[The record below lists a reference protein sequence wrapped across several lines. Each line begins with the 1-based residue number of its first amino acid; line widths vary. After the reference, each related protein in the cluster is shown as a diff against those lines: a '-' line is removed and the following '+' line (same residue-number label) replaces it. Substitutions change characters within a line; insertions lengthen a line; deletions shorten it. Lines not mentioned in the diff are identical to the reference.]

1 MFAATFIEAGETL
14 NIDQTTAQDNY
25 LARNGG
31 VLNANGA
38 NTFEVL
44 INSGSVLNAVGGT
57 YAGRS
62 GNAGVSVTNASA
74 SLTDAIVTGD
84 RMGMSVNRVAGSPTG
99 SSAVISGSQI
109 TGRTAG
115 LETSGGSTTVMT
127 DTHLTATAAT
137 GVGLN
142 SFGGEVHAKGGSITG
157 GLHGIR
163 LRPDTQGIGNGANVI
178 LDNVQVQGQTGAAIL
193 ATSGVTSH
201 IQVLNYTRL
210 LSGNGI
216 LLDVQE
222 ASNVTMEVVGSTLEG
237 KLNVADNS
245 TANLA
250 FQHGLMAGDVLVGE
264 ASTTALHLDRS
275 ELRGNIDIADNSK
288 GDLIFDQS
296 QMTGDVLVNDST
308 ATVVFTNGS
317 NLEGNVSFTGNSSAG
332 LTFDQSQMKGDVLI
346 DSLPDTTTLNFANN
360 SSLTGNVDVAGGS
373 HVDLNFD
380 QSQLAGDVRVAGNS
394 TTQMALN
401 NSTFLGNL
409 NISDGSTGHL
419 NFDRGSLAGT
429 VLVDGSTATL
439 TMGSGSVL
447 EGNVNIAGNSI
458 AELAFDQSRMTGD
471 VIATGGSTTNLYV
484 SADSLLTG
492 AVDIADGSTGN
503 LKFNQGH
510 MAGDVRVNDSTAT
523 VAFANGSSL
532 EGNVNF
538 TGDSVAEL
546 TFDQSQMKGDVLID
560 GLPDTTAV
568 NFANNSVLTGNVNIA
583 GGSNVD
589 LRFDQS
595 QLTGDVRV
603 AGNSTTQM
611 ALNNSTFLGNL
622 NISDGSTGHLN
633 FDRGSLAGNVLVDG
647 STATL
652 TMGSGSVLEG
662 NVNIAGNSIAELAF
676 DQSRM
681 TGDVIATGGSTTNL
695 YVSTDSLLT
704 GAVDIAEGSTG
715 NLKFNQGHMV
725 GDVRVNDST
734 ATVAF
739 ANGSSLEGNVNFTGN
754 SRAELTFDQS
764 QMKGDVLIDSLPDTT
779 AVNFANNSVL
789 TGNVNIAGG
798 SNVDLRF
805 DQSQLAGDVRV
816 AGNSTT
822 QMALNNST
830 FLGNLNI
837 SDDSTANLTLNQSQM
852 TGDVRVDGLNTTES
866 VTLENQSQLTGRL
879 DKVNSVNIKS
889 ESNWTLT
896 GNDNIGTLAMNGGS
910 VTFGAAE
917 ATSTYYTLNVGTLA
931 GTTGTFVMKGDF
943 VSGDSDK
950 LIVAGQSTGTY
961 GLAVAASG
969 RDAVAPEQVVL
980 VRTGTTDGASFTL
993 AGDRAVD
1000 LGTWSYSLASR
1011 TNAEGGKE
1019 WYLDPTTEVISPG
1032 ARSILALFNTPVT
1045 SWYGEQWSLRT
1056 RMGELRLNGG
1066 QSGGWMRTYGSQYN
1080 VADGSGVGYQ
1090 QNQQGISLG
1099 ADARVGDSQWLVGVL
1114 AGTSKSDLNLDHGT
1128 TGTVKSYY
1136 VGPYATWLDADTGY
1150 YFDGVL
1156 KFNRFRNES
1165 KVNLSDATRAK
1176 GDYDNWGL
1184 GASAEFGRQFK
1195 LADGYFIEPFTQWS
1209 AVQIQGKRYTLDNDM
1224 TADGDTTRS
1233 LLGKAGVTVGRN
1245 FEFGK
1250 ASIAQPYLR
1259 MAVAHEFAKN
1269 NEVKVN
1275 DNVFNND
1282 LSGTRGE
1289 FGAGV
1294 AVAMSEKWQVHAD
1307 FDYSNGEHIEKPW
1320 GATLGFRFYW

>member
-1 MFAATFIEAGETL
+1 VSAATFIEAGETL

-142 SFGGEVHAKGGSITG
+142 SFGGEVHAKGGSIMG

-308 ATVVFTNGS
+308 ATVVFANGS

-332 LTFDQSQMKGDVLI
+332 
-346 DSLPDTTTLNFANN
+346 
-360 SSLTGNVDVAGGS
+360 
-373 HVDLNFD
+373 
-380 QSQLAGDVRVAGNS
+380 
-394 TTQMALN
+394 
-401 NSTFLGNL
+401 
-409 NISDGSTGHL
+409 
-419 NFDRGSLAGT
+419 
-429 VLVDGSTATL
+429 
-439 TMGSGSVL
+439 
-447 EGNVNIAGNSI
+447 
-458 AELAFDQSRMTGD
+458 
-471 VIATGGSTTNLYV
+471 
-484 SADSLLTG
+484 
-492 AVDIADGSTGN
+492 
-503 LKFNQGH
+503 
-510 MAGDVRVNDSTAT
+510 
-523 VAFANGSSL
+523 
-532 EGNVNF
+532 
-538 TGDSVAEL
+538 
-546 TFDQSQMKGDVLID
+546 
-560 GLPDTTAV
+560 
-568 NFANNSVLTGNVNIA
+568 
-583 GGSNVD
+583 
-589 LRFDQS
+589 
-595 QLTGDVRV
+595 
-603 AGNSTTQM
+603 
-611 ALNNSTFLGNL
+611 
-622 NISDGSTGHLN
+622 
-633 FDRGSLAGNVLVDG
+633 
-647 STATL
+647 
-652 TMGSGSVLEG
+652 
-662 NVNIAGNSIAELAF
+662 
-676 DQSRM
+676 
-681 TGDVIATGGSTTNL
+681 
-695 YVSTDSLLT
+695 
-704 GAVDIAEGSTG
+704 
-715 NLKFNQGHMV
+715 
-725 GDVRVNDST
+725 
-734 ATVAF
+734 
-739 ANGSSLEGNVNFTGN
+739 
-754 SRAELTFDQS
+754 LTFDQS

-798 SNVDLRF
+798 SHVDLRF
-805 DQSQLAGDVRV
+805 DQSQLTGDVRV

-852 TGDVRVDGLNTTES
+852 TGDVLVNGLNTTES

-889 ESNWTLT
+889 QSNWTLT

-910 VTFGAAE
+910 ITFGAAE

-931 GTTGTFVMKGDF
+931 GTTGTFSMKGDF
-943 VSGDSDK
+943 VSGESDK
-950 LIVAGQSTGTY
+950 LIVAGQSTGNY

-969 RDAVAPEQVVL
+969 LDAVAPEQVVL

-1032 ARSILALFNTPVT
+1032 AQSILALFNTPVT
-1045 SWYGEQWSLRT
+1045 SWYGEQSSLRT

-1066 QSGGWMRTYGSQYN
+1066 QSGGWMRTYGGQYN

-1099 ADARVGDSQWLVGVL
+1099 ADARVGESQWLVGVL
-1114 AGTSKSDLNLDHGT
+1114 AGTSRSDLNLDHGT

-1165 KVNLSDATRAK
+1165 KVNLSDDTRAK

-1320 GATLGFRFYW
+1320 GATVGLRYFW

>member
-1 MFAATFIEAGETL
+1 VCAATFIEAGETL

-142 SFGGEVHAKGGSITG
+142 SFGGEVHAKGGSIMG

-308 ATVVFTNGS
+308 ATVVFANGS

-332 LTFDQSQMKGDVLI
+332 
-346 DSLPDTTTLNFANN
+346 
-360 SSLTGNVDVAGGS
+360 
-373 HVDLNFD
+373 
-380 QSQLAGDVRVAGNS
+380 
-394 TTQMALN
+394 
-401 NSTFLGNL
+401 
-409 NISDGSTGHL
+409 
-419 NFDRGSLAGT
+419 
-429 VLVDGSTATL
+429 
-439 TMGSGSVL
+439 
-447 EGNVNIAGNSI
+447 
-458 AELAFDQSRMTGD
+458 
-471 VIATGGSTTNLYV
+471 
-484 SADSLLTG
+484 
-492 AVDIADGSTGN
+492 
-503 LKFNQGH
+503 
-510 MAGDVRVNDSTAT
+510 
-523 VAFANGSSL
+523 
-532 EGNVNF
+532 
-538 TGDSVAEL
+538 
-546 TFDQSQMKGDVLID
+546 
-560 GLPDTTAV
+560 
-568 NFANNSVLTGNVNIA
+568 
-583 GGSNVD
+583 
-589 LRFDQS
+589 
-595 QLTGDVRV
+595 
-603 AGNSTTQM
+603 
-611 ALNNSTFLGNL
+611 
-622 NISDGSTGHLN
+622 
-633 FDRGSLAGNVLVDG
+633 
-647 STATL
+647 
-652 TMGSGSVLEG
+652 
-662 NVNIAGNSIAELAF
+662 
-676 DQSRM
+676 
-681 TGDVIATGGSTTNL
+681 
-695 YVSTDSLLT
+695 
-704 GAVDIAEGSTG
+704 
-715 NLKFNQGHMV
+715 
-725 GDVRVNDST
+725 
-734 ATVAF
+734 
-739 ANGSSLEGNVNFTGN
+739 
-754 SRAELTFDQS
+754 LTFDQS

-798 SNVDLRF
+798 SHVDLNF
-805 DQSQLAGDVRV
+805 DQSQLTGDVRV
-816 AGNSTT
+816 VGNSTT
-822 QMALNNST
+822 QLALNNST
-830 FLGNLNI
+830 FLGNL
-837 SDDSTANLTLNQSQM
+837 SVSEDSTANLTLNRSQM
-852 TGDVRVDGLNTTES
+852 TGDVLVDGSNTIES

-879 DKVNSVNIKS
+879 DKVNSVNIQS
-889 ESNWTLT
+889 QSNWTLT

-943 VSGDSDK
+943 VSGESDK
-950 LIVAGQSTGTY
+950 LIVAGQSTGNY

-969 RDAVAPEQVVL
+969 LDAVAPEQVVL

-1032 ARSILALFNTPVT
+1032 AQSILALFNTPVT
-1045 SWYGEQWSLRT
+1045 SWYGEQSSLRT

-1128 TGTVKSYY
+1128 TGTVKATTS
-1136 VGPYATWLDADTGY
+1136 GPTQPGWTPTPATTSTVCSSSTG
-1150 YFDGVL
+1150 
-1156 KFNRFRNES
+1156 S
-1165 KVNLSDATRAK
+1165 ATSPRLTSAMPPAPRVITTT
-1176 GDYDNWGL
+1176 
-1184 GASAEFGRQFK
+1184 GASALRRNLVGNSNS
-1195 LADGYFIEPFTQWS
+1195 P
-1209 AVQIQGKRYTLDNDM
+1209 
-1224 TADGDTTRS
+1224 TATSSNRSPNGLRCKFRANATPWTT
-1233 LLGKAGVTVGRN
+1233 T
-1245 FEFGK
+1245 
-1250 ASIAQPYLR
+1250 
-1259 MAVAHEFAKN
+1259 
-1269 NEVKVN
+1269 
-1275 DNVFNND
+1275 
-1282 LSGTRGE
+1282 
-1289 FGAGV
+1289 
-1294 AVAMSEKWQVHAD
+1294 
-1307 FDYSNGEHIEKPW
+1307 
-1320 GATLGFRFYW
+1320 

>member
-1 MFAATFIEAGETL
+1 MVVCTRQFSLRLISNSFVWLTFVPLFSSSPLVFASTFIEAGETL
-14 NIDQTTAQDNY
+14 DIDQNTMRDSY

-38 NTFEVL
+38 DSFEVL

-57 YAGRS
+57 FAGRS

-74 SLTDAIVTGD
+74 SLTDAVVTGD
-84 RMGMSVNRVAGSPTG
+84 RMGMAVNRLTGNPTG
-99 SSAVISGSQI
+99 SSVVISGSQI

-115 LETSGGSTTVMT
+115 LEASGGSTTVMT

-142 SFGGEVHAKGGSITG
+142 SFGGEVHAKGGTITG

-163 LRPDTQGIGNGANVI
+163 LRPDSQGVGNGANVI
-178 LDNVQVQGQTGAAIL
+178 LDNVQVQGLTGAAIL
-193 ATSGVTSH
+193 ATSGVTTH

-210 LSGNGI
+210 LSGSGL
-216 LLDVQE
+216 LLDVQQ
-222 ASNVTMEVVGSTLEG
+222 ASNATMEVVGSTLEG

-250 FQHGLMAGDVLVGE
+250 FQHGLMAGDVLVSG
-264 ASTTALHLDRS
+264 ASTTALQLDRS
-275 ELRGNIDIADNSK
+275 ELRGNIVIADNSK
-288 GDLIFDQS
+288 GNLIFDQS
-296 QMTGDVLVNDST
+296 QMTGDVIAKGASTADLNVIGNSLLTGTVNFAEGSTGNLNFNQGHIVGNVLVNDSI
-308 ATVVFTNGS
+308 ATVAFANGS
-317 NLEGNVSFTGNSSAG
+317 SLEGDVNFTGNSRAG
-332 LTFDQSQMKGDVLI
+332 LTFDQSQMKGNVLI

-360 SSLTGNVDVAGGS
+360 SILD
-373 HVDLNFD
+373 
-380 QSQLAGDVRVAGNS
+380 
-394 TTQMALN
+394 
-401 NSTFLGNL
+401 
-409 NISDGSTGHL
+409 
-419 NFDRGSLAGT
+419 
-429 VLVDGSTATL
+429 
-439 TMGSGSVL
+439 
-447 EGNVNIAGNSI
+447 
-458 AELAFDQSRMTGD
+458 
-471 VIATGGSTTNLYV
+471 
-484 SADSLLTG
+484 
-492 AVDIADGSTGN
+492 
-503 LKFNQGH
+503 
-510 MAGDVRVNDSTAT
+510 
-523 VAFANGSSL
+523 
-532 EGNVNF
+532 
-538 TGDSVAEL
+538 
-546 TFDQSQMKGDVLID
+546 
-560 GLPDTTAV
+560 
-568 NFANNSVLTGNVNIA
+568 GNVNIA

-589 LRFDQS
+589 LNFDQS
-595 QLTGDVRV
+595 QLTGNVRV
-603 AGNSTTQM
+603 AGQSTAEM
-611 ALNNSTFLGNL
+611 ALNNSTFFGNL
-622 NISDGSTGHLN
+622 TISES
-633 FDRGSLAGNVLVDG
+633 
-647 STATL
+647 
-652 TMGSGSVLEG
+652 
-662 NVNIAGNSIAELAF
+662 
-676 DQSRM
+676 
-681 TGDVIATGGSTTNL
+681 
-695 YVSTDSLLT
+695 
-704 GAVDIAEGSTG
+704 
-715 NLKFNQGHMV
+715 
-725 GDVRVNDST
+725 
-734 ATVAF
+734 
-739 ANGSSLEGNVNFTGN
+739 
-754 SRAELTFDQS
+754 
-764 QMKGDVLIDSLPDTT
+764 
-779 AVNFANNSVL
+779 
-789 TGNVNIAGG
+789 
-798 SNVDLRF
+798 
-805 DQSQLAGDVRV
+805 
-816 AGNSTT
+816 
-822 QMALNNST
+822 
-830 FLGNLNI
+830 
-837 SDDSTANLTLNQSQM
+837 STANLTLNQSRM
-852 TGDVRVDGLNTTES
+852 TGDVLVDESNTNES

-889 ESNWTLT
+889 QSNWTLT

-931 GTTGTFVMKGDF
+931 GTTGTFSMKGDF
-943 VSGDSDK
+943 VSGESDK
-950 LIVAGQSTGTY
+950 LIVAGQSTGNY

-969 RDAVAPEQVVL
+969 LDAVAPEQVVL

-1032 ARSILALFNTPVT
+1032 AQSILALFNTPVT
-1045 SWYGEQWSLRT
+1045 SWYGEQSSLRT

-1099 ADARVGDSQWLVGVL
+1099 VDARVGDSQWLVGVL

-1165 KVNLSDATRAK
+1165 KVNLSDDTRAK

-1320 GATLGFRFYW
+1320 GATVGLRYFW

>member
-1 MFAATFIEAGETL
+1 MVVCTRQFSLRLISNSFVWLTCVPLFSSSPLVFASTFIEAGETL
-14 NIDQTTAQDNY
+14 DIDQNTMRDSY

-38 NTFEVL
+38 DSFEVL

-57 YAGRS
+57 FVGRS

-74 SLTDAIVTGD
+74 SLTDAVVTGD
-84 RMGMSVNRVAGSPTG
+84 RMGMAVNRLTGNPTG
-99 SSAVISGSQI
+99 SSVAISGSQI

-115 LETSGGSTTVMT
+115 LEASGGSTTVMT

-137 GVGLN
+137 GVGLS
-142 SFGGEVHAKGGSITG
+142 SFGGEVHAKGGTITG

-163 LRPDTQGIGNGANVI
+163 LRPDSQGVGNGANVI
-178 LDNVQVQGQTGAAIL
+178 LDNVQVQGLTGAAIL
-193 ATSGVTSH
+193 ATSGVTTH

-210 LSGNGI
+210 LSGSGL
-216 LLDVQE
+216 LLDVQQ
-222 ASNVTMEVVGSTLEG
+222 ASNATMEVVGSTLEG

-250 FQHGLMAGDVLVGE
+250 FQHGLMAGDVLVSG
-264 ASTTALHLDRS
+264 ASTTALQLDRS
-275 ELRGNIDIADNSK
+275 ELRGNIVIADNSK
-288 GDLIFDQS
+288 GNLIFDQS
-296 QMTGDVLVNDST
+296 QMTGDVIAKGASTADLNVIGNSLLTGTVNFAEGSTGNLNFNQGHIVGNVLVNDSI
-308 ATVVFTNGS
+308 ATVAFANGS
-317 NLEGNVSFTGNSSAG
+317 SLEGDVNFTGNSRAG
-332 LTFDQSQMKGDVLI
+332 LTFDQSQMKGNVLI

-360 SSLTGNVDVAGGS
+360 SILD
-373 HVDLNFD
+373 
-380 QSQLAGDVRVAGNS
+380 
-394 TTQMALN
+394 
-401 NSTFLGNL
+401 
-409 NISDGSTGHL
+409 
-419 NFDRGSLAGT
+419 
-429 VLVDGSTATL
+429 
-439 TMGSGSVL
+439 
-447 EGNVNIAGNSI
+447 
-458 AELAFDQSRMTGD
+458 
-471 VIATGGSTTNLYV
+471 
-484 SADSLLTG
+484 
-492 AVDIADGSTGN
+492 
-503 LKFNQGH
+503 
-510 MAGDVRVNDSTAT
+510 
-523 VAFANGSSL
+523 
-532 EGNVNF
+532 
-538 TGDSVAEL
+538 
-546 TFDQSQMKGDVLID
+546 
-560 GLPDTTAV
+560 
-568 NFANNSVLTGNVNIA
+568 GNVNIA

-589 LRFDQS
+589 LNFDQS
-595 QLTGDVRV
+595 QLTGNVRV
-603 AGNSTTQM
+603 AGQSTAEM

-622 NISDGSTGHLN
+622 TISES
-633 FDRGSLAGNVLVDG
+633 
-647 STATL
+647 
-652 TMGSGSVLEG
+652 
-662 NVNIAGNSIAELAF
+662 
-676 DQSRM
+676 
-681 TGDVIATGGSTTNL
+681 
-695 YVSTDSLLT
+695 
-704 GAVDIAEGSTG
+704 
-715 NLKFNQGHMV
+715 
-725 GDVRVNDST
+725 
-734 ATVAF
+734 
-739 ANGSSLEGNVNFTGN
+739 
-754 SRAELTFDQS
+754 
-764 QMKGDVLIDSLPDTT
+764 
-779 AVNFANNSVL
+779 
-789 TGNVNIAGG
+789 
-798 SNVDLRF
+798 
-805 DQSQLAGDVRV
+805 
-816 AGNSTT
+816 
-822 QMALNNST
+822 
-830 FLGNLNI
+830 
-837 SDDSTANLTLNQSQM
+837 STANLTLNQSRM
-852 TGDVRVDGLNTTES
+852 TGDVLVDESNTNES

-889 ESNWTLT
+889 QSNWTLT

-950 LIVAGQSTGTY
+950 LIVAGQSTGNY

-969 RDAVAPEQVVL
+969 LDAVAPEQVVL

-1032 ARSILALFNTPVT
+1032 AQSILALFNTPVT
-1045 SWYGEQWSLRT
+1045 SWYGEQSSLRT

-1165 KVNLSDATRAK
+1165 KVNLSDDTRAK

-1320 GATLGFRFYW
+1320 GATLGVRWFW

>member
-1 MFAATFIEAGETL
+1 MKMFRVSRVGATPLRGLGVMCCLQALMLPGDYAQAATIVDNATL
-14 NIDQTTAQDNY
+14 DINSSVPATDY
-25 LARNGG
+25 LVRNNG
-31 VLNANGA
+31 VLNASGA
-38 NTFEVL
+38 NTRSITAQTGSTL
-44 INSGSVLNAVGGT
+44 NISGTTVV
-57 YAGRS
+57 
-62 GNAGVSVTNASA
+62 GNAGNEGVVVTSSKGSIDQTSITSDDIGLAVNRSSVAAGGSSVTVSNSRITGDVAGAQVTGLSTLSLINTQVTGAGANGIGVNILGGEVNASA
-74 SLTDAIVTGD
+74 GTHITGQSTGVRIVNDSANVGARTLSLDNATVQGVDGSAILVERGTQAIIHILNGSTLLAGNNILLD
-84 RMGMSVNRVAGSPTG
+84 IQGASAATVAVAGSSLTG
-99 SSAVISGSQI
+99 NI
-109 TGRTAG
+109 
-115 LETSGGSTTVMT
+115 
-127 DTHLTATAAT
+127 
-137 GVGLN
+137 
-142 SFGGEVHAKGGSITG
+142 
-157 GLHGIR
+157 
-163 LRPDTQGIGNGANVI
+163 
-178 LDNVQVQGQTGAAIL
+178 
-193 ATSGVTSH
+193 
-201 IQVLNYTRL
+201 
-210 LSGNGI
+210 
-216 LLDVQE
+216 
-222 ASNVTMEVVGSTLEG
+222 
-237 KLNVADNS
+237 NVA
-245 TANLA
+245 
-250 FQHGLMAGDVLVGE
+250 AGSNG
-264 ASTTALHLDRS
+264 
-275 ELRGNIDIADNSK
+275 DIS
-288 GDLIFDQS
+288 FEQS
-296 QMTGDVLVNDST
+296 QMTGDVLVNGTSTTTLNLAGNSNLSGNMRITDGSTGHLNFEQSTMTGDVLVDASTATVNLGYGSALEGNVNVTGNSLADLALDQSQMKGDVIVNGASSANLSVAANSALTGKIDITGGSTGHLNFNQGHMAGDVRVNDST
-308 ATVVFTNGS
+308 ATVAFANGS
-317 NLEGNVSFTGNSSAG
+317 SLEGDVNFTGNSVAELS
-332 LTFDQSQMKGDVLI
+332 FDQSQMKGDVLI
-346 DSLPDTTTLNFANN
+346 DGVASTPLKFTNQSALN
-360 SSLTGNVDVAGGS
+360 GNVDIANGS
-373 HVDLNFD
+373 RVDLGFD
-380 QSQLAGDVRVAGNS
+380 QSQ
-394 TTQMALN
+394 
-401 NSTFLGNL
+401 
-409 NISDGSTGHL
+409 
-419 NFDRGSLAGT
+419 
-429 VLVDGSTATL
+429 
-439 TMGSGSVL
+439 
-447 EGNVNIAGNSI
+447 
-458 AELAFDQSRMTGD
+458 MTGD
-471 VIATGGSTTNLYV
+471 TLVKGASTANLNV
-484 SADSLLTG
+484 TANSLLTG
-492 AVDIADGSTGN
+492 AVDIAEGSTGN
-503 LKFNQGH
+503 LNFNQGH

-538 TGDSVAEL
+538 TGNSVAEL
-546 TFDQSQMKGDVLID
+546 SFDQSQMKGDVLID
-560 GLPDTTAV
+560 GLSDTTAV

-595 QLTGDVRV
+595 QLTGD
-603 AGNSTTQM
+603 
-611 ALNNSTFLGNL
+611 
-622 NISDGSTGHLN
+622 I
-633 FDRGSLAGNVLVDG
+633 
-647 STATL
+647 
-652 TMGSGSVLEG
+652 
-662 NVNIAGNSIAELAF
+662 
-676 DQSRM
+676 
-681 TGDVIATGGSTTNL
+681 
-695 YVSTDSLLT
+695 
-704 GAVDIAEGSTG
+704 
-715 NLKFNQGHMV
+715 
-725 GDVRVNDST
+725 
-734 ATVAF
+734 
-739 ANGSSLEGNVNFTGN
+739 
-754 SRAELTFDQS
+754 
-764 QMKGDVLIDSLPDTT
+764 
-779 AVNFANNSVL
+779 
-789 TGNVNIAGG
+789 
-798 SNVDLRF
+798 
-805 DQSQLAGDVRV
+805 RV

-852 TGDVRVDGLNTTES
+852 TGDVLVDGLNTTES

-889 ESNWTLT
+889 QSNWTLT
-896 GNDNIGTLAMNGGS
+896 GNDNIGTLGMNGGS

-943 VSGDSDK
+943 VSGESDK
-950 LIVAGQSTGTY
+950 LIVAGQSTGNY

-969 RDAVAPEQVVL
+969 LDAIAPEQVVL

-1032 ARSILALFNTPVT
+1032 AQSILALFNTPVT
-1045 SWYGEQWSLRT
+1045 SWYGEQSSLRT

-1136 VGPYATWLDADTGY
+1136 VGPYLTWMSDKGY

-1165 KVNLSDATRAK
+1165 KVNLSDDTRAK

-1195 LADGYFIEPFTQWS
+1195 LADGYFVEPFTQWS

-1320 GATLGFRFYW
+1320 GATVGLRYFW

>member
-1 MFAATFIEAGETL
+1 MCCLQALMLPGDYAQAATIVDNATLDINSSLPET
-14 NIDQTTAQDNY
+14 DY
-25 LARNGG
+25 LVRNNG
-31 VLNANGA
+31 VLNASGA
-38 NTFEVL
+38 NTRSITAQTGSTL
-44 INSGSVLNAVGGT
+44 NISGTTVV
-57 YAGRS
+57 
-62 GNAGVSVTNASA
+62 GNAGIEGVVVTSSKGTIDQTSITSDDVGLAVNRSSVAAGGSSVTVSNSRITGDVAGAQVTGLSTLSLINTQVTGAGANGIGVNILGGEVNASA
-74 SLTDAIVTGD
+74 GTHITGQSTGVRIVNDSANVGARTLSLDNATVQGVDGSAILVERGTQAIIHILNGSTLLAGNNILLD
-84 RMGMSVNRVAGSPTG
+84 IQGASAATVAVAGSSLTG
-99 SSAVISGSQI
+99 NI
-109 TGRTAG
+109 
-115 LETSGGSTTVMT
+115 
-127 DTHLTATAAT
+127 
-137 GVGLN
+137 
-142 SFGGEVHAKGGSITG
+142 
-157 GLHGIR
+157 
-163 LRPDTQGIGNGANVI
+163 
-178 LDNVQVQGQTGAAIL
+178 
-193 ATSGVTSH
+193 
-201 IQVLNYTRL
+201 
-210 LSGNGI
+210 
-216 LLDVQE
+216 
-222 ASNVTMEVVGSTLEG
+222 
-237 KLNVADNS
+237 NVA
-245 TANLA
+245 
-250 FQHGLMAGDVLVGE
+250 AGSNG
-264 ASTTALHLDRS
+264 
-275 ELRGNIDIADNSK
+275 DIS
-288 GDLIFDQS
+288 FEQS
-296 QMTGDVLVNDST
+296 QMTGDVLVNGTSTTTLNLAGNSNLSGNMRITDGSTGHLNFEQSTMTGDVLVDAST
-308 ATVVFTNGS
+308 ATVNLGYGS
-317 NLEGNVSFTGNSSAG
+317 ALEGNVNVTGNSLADLALDQSQMKGDVIVNGASSANLSVAANSALTGKIDITGGSTGHLNFNQGHMAGDVRVNESTATIAFANGSSLEGNVNFTGNSVAELS
-332 LTFDQSQMKGDVLI
+332 FDQSQMKGDVLI
-346 DSLPDTTTLNFANN
+346 DGVASTPLKFTNQSALN
-360 SSLTGNVDVAGGS
+360 GNVDIANGS
-373 HVDLNFD
+373 RVDLGFD
-380 QSQLAGDVRVAGNS
+380 QSQ
-394 TTQMALN
+394 
-401 NSTFLGNL
+401 
-409 NISDGSTGHL
+409 
-419 NFDRGSLAGT
+419 
-429 VLVDGSTATL
+429 
-439 TMGSGSVL
+439 
-447 EGNVNIAGNSI
+447 
-458 AELAFDQSRMTGD
+458 MTGD
-471 VIATGGSTTNLYV
+471 TLVKGASTANLNV
-484 SADSLLTG
+484 TANSLLTG
-492 AVDIADGSTGN
+492 AVDIAEGSTGN
-503 LKFNQGH
+503 LNFNQGH

-523 VAFANGSSL
+523 VAFANGSTL
-532 EGNVNF
+532 EGDVNF
-538 TGDSVAEL
+538 TGNSVAEL
-546 TFDQSQMKGDVLID
+546 SFDQSQMKGDVLID

-622 NISDGSTGHLN
+622 NISD
-633 FDRGSLAGNVLVDG
+633 
-647 STATL
+647 
-652 TMGSGSVLEG
+652 
-662 NVNIAGNSIAELAF
+662 
-676 DQSRM
+676 
-681 TGDVIATGGSTTNL
+681 
-695 YVSTDSLLT
+695 
-704 GAVDIAEGSTG
+704 
-715 NLKFNQGHMV
+715 
-725 GDVRVNDST
+725 
-734 ATVAF
+734 
-739 ANGSSLEGNVNFTGN
+739 
-754 SRAELTFDQS
+754 
-764 QMKGDVLIDSLPDTT
+764 
-779 AVNFANNSVL
+779 
-789 TGNVNIAGG
+789 
-798 SNVDLRF
+798 
-805 DQSQLAGDVRV
+805 
-816 AGNSTT
+816 
-822 QMALNNST
+822 
-830 FLGNLNI
+830 
-837 SDDSTANLTLNQSQM
+837 DSTANLTLNQSQM
-852 TGDVRVDGLNTTES
+852 TGDVLVDGLNTTES

-889 ESNWTLT
+889 QSNWTLT
-896 GNDNIGTLAMNGGS
+896 GNDNIGTLGMNGGS

-943 VSGDSDK
+943 VSGESDK
-950 LIVAGQSTGTY
+950 LIVAGQSTGNY

-969 RDAVAPEQVVL
+969 LDAIAPEQVVL

-1032 ARSILALFNTPVT
+1032 AQSILALFNTPVT
-1045 SWYGEQWSLRT
+1045 SWYGEQSSLRT

-1136 VGPYATWLDADTGY
+1136 VGPYLTWMSDKGY

-1165 KVNLSDATRAK
+1165 KVNLSDDTRAK

-1195 LADGYFIEPFTQWS
+1195 LADGYFVEPFTQWS

>member
-1 MFAATFIEAGETL
+1 VCAATFIEAGETL

-142 SFGGEVHAKGGSITG
+142 SFGGEVHAKGGSIMG

-308 ATVVFTNGS
+308 ATVVFANGS

-346 DSLPDTTTLNFANN
+346 DSLP
-360 SSLTGNVDVAGGS
+360 
-373 HVDLNFD
+373 
-380 QSQLAGDVRVAGNS
+380 
-394 TTQMALN
+394 
-401 NSTFLGNL
+401 
-409 NISDGSTGHL
+409 
-419 NFDRGSLAGT
+419 
-429 VLVDGSTATL
+429 
-439 TMGSGSVL
+439 
-447 EGNVNIAGNSI
+447 E
-458 AELAFDQSRMTGD
+458 
-471 VIATGGSTTNLYV
+471 
-484 SADSLLTG
+484 
-492 AVDIADGSTGN
+492 
-503 LKFNQGH
+503 
-510 MAGDVRVNDSTAT
+510 
-523 VAFANGSSL
+523 
-532 EGNVNF
+532 
-538 TGDSVAEL
+538 
-546 TFDQSQMKGDVLID
+546 
-560 GLPDTTAV
+560 TTAV

-622 NISDGSTGHLN
+622 NL
-633 FDRGSLAGNVLVDG
+633 
-647 STATL
+647 
-652 TMGSGSVLEG
+652 
-662 NVNIAGNSIAELAF
+662 
-676 DQSRM
+676 
-681 TGDVIATGGSTTNL
+681 
-695 YVSTDSLLT
+695 
-704 GAVDIAEGSTG
+704 
-715 NLKFNQGHMV
+715 
-725 GDVRVNDST
+725 
-734 ATVAF
+734 
-739 ANGSSLEGNVNFTGN
+739 
-754 SRAELTFDQS
+754 
-764 QMKGDVLIDSLPDTT
+764 
-779 AVNFANNSVL
+779 
-789 TGNVNIAGG
+789 
-798 SNVDLRF
+798 
-805 DQSQLAGDVRV
+805 
-816 AGNSTT
+816 
-822 QMALNNST
+822 
-830 FLGNLNI
+830 

-852 TGDVRVDGLNTTES
+852 TGDVLVNGLNTTES

-889 ESNWTLT
+889 QSNWTLT

-931 GTTGTFVMKGDF
+931 GTTGTFSMKGDF
-943 VSGDSDK
+943 VSGESDK
-950 LIVAGQSTGTY
+950 LIVAGQSTGNY

-969 RDAVAPEQVVL
+969 LDAIAPEQVVL

-1032 ARSILALFNTPVT
+1032 AQSILALFNTPVT
-1045 SWYGEQWSLRT
+1045 SWYGEQSSLRT

-1320 GATLGFRFYW
+1320 GATVGLRYFW

>member
-1 MFAATFIEAGETL
+1 MGVCTPQFSLGLISKNFIWLTLVPIFSSSPLVCAATFIEAGETL

-142 SFGGEVHAKGGSITG
+142 SFGGEVHAKGGSIMG

-308 ATVVFTNGS
+308 ATVVFANGS

-332 LTFDQSQMKGDVLI
+332 
-346 DSLPDTTTLNFANN
+346 
-360 SSLTGNVDVAGGS
+360 
-373 HVDLNFD
+373 
-380 QSQLAGDVRVAGNS
+380 
-394 TTQMALN
+394 
-401 NSTFLGNL
+401 
-409 NISDGSTGHL
+409 
-419 NFDRGSLAGT
+419 
-429 VLVDGSTATL
+429 
-439 TMGSGSVL
+439 
-447 EGNVNIAGNSI
+447 
-458 AELAFDQSRMTGD
+458 
-471 VIATGGSTTNLYV
+471 
-484 SADSLLTG
+484 
-492 AVDIADGSTGN
+492 
-503 LKFNQGH
+503 
-510 MAGDVRVNDSTAT
+510 
-523 VAFANGSSL
+523 
-532 EGNVNF
+532 
-538 TGDSVAEL
+538 
-546 TFDQSQMKGDVLID
+546 
-560 GLPDTTAV
+560 
-568 NFANNSVLTGNVNIA
+568 
-583 GGSNVD
+583 
-589 LRFDQS
+589 
-595 QLTGDVRV
+595 
-603 AGNSTTQM
+603 
-611 ALNNSTFLGNL
+611 
-622 NISDGSTGHLN
+622 
-633 FDRGSLAGNVLVDG
+633 
-647 STATL
+647 
-652 TMGSGSVLEG
+652 
-662 NVNIAGNSIAELAF
+662 
-676 DQSRM
+676 
-681 TGDVIATGGSTTNL
+681 
-695 YVSTDSLLT
+695 
-704 GAVDIAEGSTG
+704 
-715 NLKFNQGHMV
+715 
-725 GDVRVNDST
+725 
-734 ATVAF
+734 
-739 ANGSSLEGNVNFTGN
+739 
-754 SRAELTFDQS
+754 LTFDQS

-798 SNVDLRF
+798 SHVDLNF

-852 TGDVRVDGLNTTES
+852 TGDVLVDGLNTTES

-889 ESNWTLT
+889 QSNWTLT

-943 VSGDSDK
+943 VSGESDK
-950 LIVAGQSTGTY
+950 LIVAGQSTGNY

-969 RDAVAPEQVVL
+969 LDAVAPEQVVL

-993 AGDRAVD
+993 TGNRAVD

-1032 ARSILALFNTPVT
+1032 AQSILALFNTPVT
-1045 SWYGEQWSLRT
+1045 SWYGEQSSLRT

-1320 GATLGFRFYW
+1320 GATLGGRWFW

>member
-1 MFAATFIEAGETL
+1 MCAATFIEAGETL

-142 SFGGEVHAKGGSITG
+142 SFGGEVHAKGGSIMG

-308 ATVVFTNGS
+308 ATVVFANGS

-332 LTFDQSQMKGDVLI
+332 
-346 DSLPDTTTLNFANN
+346 
-360 SSLTGNVDVAGGS
+360 
-373 HVDLNFD
+373 
-380 QSQLAGDVRVAGNS
+380 
-394 TTQMALN
+394 
-401 NSTFLGNL
+401 
-409 NISDGSTGHL
+409 
-419 NFDRGSLAGT
+419 
-429 VLVDGSTATL
+429 
-439 TMGSGSVL
+439 
-447 EGNVNIAGNSI
+447 
-458 AELAFDQSRMTGD
+458 
-471 VIATGGSTTNLYV
+471 
-484 SADSLLTG
+484 
-492 AVDIADGSTGN
+492 
-503 LKFNQGH
+503 
-510 MAGDVRVNDSTAT
+510 
-523 VAFANGSSL
+523 
-532 EGNVNF
+532 
-538 TGDSVAEL
+538 
-546 TFDQSQMKGDVLID
+546 
-560 GLPDTTAV
+560 
-568 NFANNSVLTGNVNIA
+568 
-583 GGSNVD
+583 
-589 LRFDQS
+589 
-595 QLTGDVRV
+595 
-603 AGNSTTQM
+603 
-611 ALNNSTFLGNL
+611 
-622 NISDGSTGHLN
+622 
-633 FDRGSLAGNVLVDG
+633 
-647 STATL
+647 
-652 TMGSGSVLEG
+652 
-662 NVNIAGNSIAELAF
+662 
-676 DQSRM
+676 
-681 TGDVIATGGSTTNL
+681 
-695 YVSTDSLLT
+695 
-704 GAVDIAEGSTG
+704 
-715 NLKFNQGHMV
+715 
-725 GDVRVNDST
+725 
-734 ATVAF
+734 
-739 ANGSSLEGNVNFTGN
+739 
-754 SRAELTFDQS
+754 LTFDQS

-798 SNVDLRF
+798 SHVDLNF

-852 TGDVRVDGLNTTES
+852 TGDVLVDGLNTTES

-889 ESNWTLT
+889 QSNWTLT

-943 VSGDSDK
+943 VSGESDK
-950 LIVAGQSTGTY
+950 LIVAGQSTGNY

-969 RDAVAPEQVVL
+969 LDAVAPEQVVL

-993 AGDRAVD
+993 TGNRAVD

-1032 ARSILALFNTPVT
+1032 AQSILALFNTPVT
-1045 SWYGEQWSLRT
+1045 SWYGEQSSLRT

-1320 GATLGFRFYW
+1320 GATLGGRWFW

>member
-1 MFAATFIEAGETL
+1 M
-14 NIDQTTAQDNY
+14 
-25 LARNGG
+25 
-31 VLNANGA
+31 
-38 NTFEVL
+38 
-44 INSGSVLNAVGGT
+44 
-57 YAGRS
+57 
-62 GNAGVSVTNASA
+62 
-74 SLTDAIVTGD
+74 TGD
-84 RMGMSVNRVAGSPTG
+84 TLV
-99 SSAVISGSQI
+99 
-109 TGRTAG
+109 
-115 LETSGGSTTVMT
+115 
-127 DTHLTATAAT
+127 
-137 GVGLN
+137 
-142 SFGGEVHAKGGSITG
+142 KG
-157 GLHGIR
+157 
-163 LRPDTQGIGNGANVI
+163 A
-178 LDNVQVQGQTGAAIL
+178 
-193 ATSGVTSH
+193 
-201 IQVLNYTRL
+201 
-210 LSGNGI
+210 
-216 LLDVQE
+216 
-222 ASNVTMEVVGSTLEG
+222 
-237 KLNVADNS
+237 S
-245 TANLA
+245 TANLN
-250 FQHGLMAGDVLVGE
+250 V
-264 ASTTALHLDRS
+264 TA
-275 ELRGNIDIADNSK
+275 N
-288 GDLIFDQS
+288 
-296 QMTGDVLVNDST
+296 
-308 ATVVFTNGS
+308 
-317 NLEGNVSFTGNSSAG
+317 
-332 LTFDQSQMKGDVLI
+332 
-346 DSLPDTTTLNFANN
+346 
-360 SSLTGNVDVAGGS
+360 
-373 HVDLNFD
+373 
-380 QSQLAGDVRVAGNS
+380 
-394 TTQMALN
+394 
-401 NSTFLGNL
+401 
-409 NISDGSTGHL
+409 
-419 NFDRGSLAGT
+419 
-429 VLVDGSTATL
+429 
-439 TMGSGSVL
+439 
-447 EGNVNIAGNSI
+447 
-458 AELAFDQSRMTGD
+458 
-471 VIATGGSTTNLYV
+471 
-484 SADSLLTG
+484 SLLTG
-492 AVDIADGSTGN
+492 AVDIAEGSTGN
-503 LKFNQGH
+503 LNFNQGH

-532 EGNVNF
+532 EGDVNF
-538 TGDSVAEL
+538 TGNSVAEL
-546 TFDQSQMKGDVLID
+546 TFDQSQMKGDVLIDGVASTPLKFTNQSALNGNVDIANGSRVDLGFDQSQLTGDTLVKGASTANLNVTANSLLTGAVDIAEGSTGNLNFNQGHMAGDVRVNDSTATVAFANGSTLEGDVNFTGNSVAELSFDQSQMKGDVLID

-622 NISDGSTGHLN
+622 NISD
-633 FDRGSLAGNVLVDG
+633 
-647 STATL
+647 
-652 TMGSGSVLEG
+652 
-662 NVNIAGNSIAELAF
+662 
-676 DQSRM
+676 
-681 TGDVIATGGSTTNL
+681 
-695 YVSTDSLLT
+695 
-704 GAVDIAEGSTG
+704 
-715 NLKFNQGHMV
+715 
-725 GDVRVNDST
+725 
-734 ATVAF
+734 
-739 ANGSSLEGNVNFTGN
+739 
-754 SRAELTFDQS
+754 
-764 QMKGDVLIDSLPDTT
+764 
-779 AVNFANNSVL
+779 
-789 TGNVNIAGG
+789 
-798 SNVDLRF
+798 
-805 DQSQLAGDVRV
+805 
-816 AGNSTT
+816 
-822 QMALNNST
+822 
-830 FLGNLNI
+830 
-837 SDDSTANLTLNQSQM
+837 DSTANLTLNQSQM
-852 TGDVRVDGLNTTES
+852 TGDVLVDGLNTTES

-889 ESNWTLT
+889 QSNWTLT
-896 GNDNIGTLAMNGGS
+896 GNDNIGTLGMNGGS

-943 VSGDSDK
+943 VSGESDK
-950 LIVAGQSTGTY
+950 LIVAGQSTGNY

-969 RDAVAPEQVVL
+969 LDAIAPEQVVL

-1032 ARSILALFNTPVT
+1032 AQSILALFNTPVT
-1045 SWYGEQWSLRT
+1045 SWYGEQSSLRT

-1136 VGPYATWLDADTGY
+1136 VGPYLTWMSDKGY

-1165 KVNLSDATRAK
+1165 KVNLSDDTRAK

-1195 LADGYFIEPFTQWS
+1195 LADGYFVEPFTQWS

>member
-308 ATVVFTNGS
+308 ATVVFANGS
-317 NLEGNVSFTGNSSAG
+317 NLEGNVNFTGNSSAG

-346 DSLPDTTTLNFANN
+346 DSLPDTTAVNFANN
-360 SSLTGNVDVAGGS
+360 SVLTGNVNIAGGS

-419 NFDRGSLAGT
+419 NFDRGSMAGN

-492 AVDIADGSTGN
+492 AVDIAEGSTGN

-546 TFDQSQMKGDVLID
+546 TFNQSQMKGDVLID
-560 GLPDTTAV
+560 SLPDTTAV

-622 NISDGSTGHLN
+622 NISD
-633 FDRGSLAGNVLVDG
+633 
-647 STATL
+647 
-652 TMGSGSVLEG
+652 
-662 NVNIAGNSIAELAF
+662 
-676 DQSRM
+676 
-681 TGDVIATGGSTTNL
+681 
-695 YVSTDSLLT
+695 
-704 GAVDIAEGSTG
+704 
-715 NLKFNQGHMV
+715 
-725 GDVRVNDST
+725 
-734 ATVAF
+734 
-739 ANGSSLEGNVNFTGN
+739 
-754 SRAELTFDQS
+754 
-764 QMKGDVLIDSLPDTT
+764 
-779 AVNFANNSVL
+779 
-789 TGNVNIAGG
+789 
-798 SNVDLRF
+798 
-805 DQSQLAGDVRV
+805 
-816 AGNSTT
+816 
-822 QMALNNST
+822 
-830 FLGNLNI
+830 
-837 SDDSTANLTLNQSQM
+837 DSTANLTLNQSQM
-852 TGDVRVDGLNTTES
+852 TGDVLVNGLNTTES

-889 ESNWTLT
+889 QSNWTLT

-950 LIVAGQSTGTY
+950 LIVAGQSTGNY

-1032 ARSILALFNTPVT
+1032 ARSILATFNTSLPT
-1045 SWYGEQWSLRT
+1045 WYGEQSSLRS

-1080 VADGSGVGYQ
+1080 VSDGSGVGYQ

-1320 GATLGFRFYW
+1320 GATVGLRWYW

>member
-1 MFAATFIEAGETL
+1 MR
-14 NIDQTTAQDNY
+14 DSY

-38 NTFEVL
+38 DSFEVL

-57 YAGRS
+57 FAGRS

-74 SLTDAIVTGD
+74 SLTDAVVTGD
-84 RMGMSVNRVAGSPTG
+84 RMGMAVNRLTGNPTG
-99 SSAVISGSQI
+99 SSVVISGSQI

-115 LETSGGSTTVMT
+115 LEASGGSTTVMT

-142 SFGGEVHAKGGSITG
+142 SFGGEVHAKGGTITG

-163 LRPDTQGIGNGANVI
+163 LRPDSQGVGNGANVI
-178 LDNVQVQGQTGAAIL
+178 LDNVQVQGLTGAAIL
-193 ATSGVTSH
+193 ATSGVTTH

-210 LSGNGI
+210 LSGTGL
-216 LLDVQE
+216 LLDVQQ
-222 ASNVTMEVVGSTLEG
+222 ASNATMEVVGSTLEG

-250 FQHGLMAGDVLVGE
+250 FQHGLMAGDVLVSG
-264 ASTTALHLDRS
+264 ASTTALQLDRS
-275 ELRGNIDIADNSK
+275 ELRGNIVIADNSK
-288 GDLIFDQS
+288 GNLIFDQS
-296 QMTGDVLVNDST
+296 QMTGDVIAKGASTADLNVIGNSLLTGTVNFAEGSTGNLNFNQGHMVGNVLVNDSI
-308 ATVVFTNGS
+308 ATVAFANGS
-317 NLEGNVSFTGNSSAG
+317 SLEGDVNFTGNSRAG
-332 LTFDQSQMKGDVLI
+332 LTFDQSQMKGNVLI
-346 DSLPDTTTLNFANN
+346 DSLPDTTTLKFANN
-360 SSLTGNVDVAGGS
+360 SILD
-373 HVDLNFD
+373 
-380 QSQLAGDVRVAGNS
+380 
-394 TTQMALN
+394 
-401 NSTFLGNL
+401 
-409 NISDGSTGHL
+409 
-419 NFDRGSLAGT
+419 
-429 VLVDGSTATL
+429 
-439 TMGSGSVL
+439 
-447 EGNVNIAGNSI
+447 GNVNIAGGSKVD
-458 AELAFDQSRMTGD
+458 LGVDQSRMTGD
-471 VIATGGSTTNLYV
+471 VIAKGASTTNLNV
-484 SADSLLTG
+484 IANSLLTG
-492 AVDIADGSTGN
+492 AVDIAEGSTGN
-503 LKFNQGH
+503 LDFNQGH

-532 EGNVNF
+532 EG
-538 TGDSVAEL
+538 D
-546 TFDQSQMKGDVLID
+546 
-560 GLPDTTAV
+560 
-568 NFANNSVLTGNVNIA
+568 
-583 GGSNVD
+583 
-589 LRFDQS
+589 
-595 QLTGDVRV
+595 
-603 AGNSTTQM
+603 
-611 ALNNSTFLGNL
+611 
-622 NISDGSTGHLN
+622 
-633 FDRGSLAGNVLVDG
+633 
-647 STATL
+647 
-652 TMGSGSVLEG
+652 
-662 NVNIAGNSIAELAF
+662 
-676 DQSRM
+676 
-681 TGDVIATGGSTTNL
+681 
-695 YVSTDSLLT
+695 
-704 GAVDIAEGSTG
+704 
-715 NLKFNQGHMV
+715 
-725 GDVRVNDST
+725 
-734 ATVAF
+734 
-739 ANGSSLEGNVNFTGN
+739 VNFTGN
-754 SRAELTFDQS
+754 SVAKLAFDQS
-764 QMKGDVLIDSLPDTT
+764 QMKGDVLIDSLPGAT
-779 AVNFANNSVL
+779 AVSFTDNSVL
-789 TGNVNIAGG
+789 TGNVNIGGG
-798 SNVDLRF
+798 SHVDLKF

-830 FLGNLNI
+830 YLGNLNI

-852 TGDVRVDGLNTTES
+852 TGDVLVDGLNTTES

-889 ESNWTLT
+889 QSNWTLT

-910 VTFGAAE
+910 VTFGATE

-943 VSGDSDK
+943 VSGESDK
-950 LIVAGQSTGTY
+950 LIVAGQSTGNY

-969 RDAVAPEQVVL
+969 LDAIAPEQVVL

-1032 ARSILALFNTPVT
+1032 AQSILALFNTPVT
-1045 SWYGEQWSLRT
+1045 SWYGEQSSLRT

-1136 VGPYATWLDADTGY
+1136 VGPYLTWMSDKGY

-1165 KVNLSDATRAK
+1165 KVNLSDDTRAK

-1195 LADGYFIEPFTQWS
+1195 LADGYFVEPFTQWS

-1320 GATLGFRFYW
+1320 GATLGVRWFW

>member
-1 MFAATFIEAGETL
+1 MVVCTRQFSLRLISNSFVWLTFVPLFSSSPLIFASTFIEAGETL
-14 NIDQTTAQDNY
+14 DIDQNTMRDSY

-38 NTFEVL
+38 DSFEVL

-57 YAGRS
+57 FAGRS

-74 SLTDAIVTGD
+74 SLTDAVVTGD
-84 RMGMSVNRVAGSPTG
+84 RMGMAVNRLTGNPTG
-99 SSAVISGSQI
+99 SSVVISGSQI

-115 LETSGGSTTVMT
+115 LEASGGSTTVMT

-142 SFGGEVHAKGGSITG
+142 SFGGEVHAKGGTITG

-163 LRPDTQGIGNGANVI
+163 LRPDSQGVGNGANVI
-178 LDNVQVQGQTGAAIL
+178 LDNVQVQGLTGAAIL
-193 ATSGVTSH
+193 ATSGVTTH

-210 LSGNGI
+210 LSGSGL
-216 LLDVQE
+216 LLDVQQ
-222 ASNVTMEVVGSTLEG
+222 ASNATMEVVGSTLEG

-250 FQHGLMAGDVLVGE
+250 FQHGLMAGDVLVSG
-264 ASTTALHLDRS
+264 ASTTALQLDRS
-275 ELRGNIDIADNSK
+275 ELRGNIVIADNSK
-288 GDLIFDQS
+288 GNLIFDQS
-296 QMTGDVLVNDST
+296 QMTGDVIAKGASTADLNVIGNSLLTGTVNFAEGSTGNLNFNQGHIVGNVLVNDSI
-308 ATVVFTNGS
+308 ATVAFANGS
-317 NLEGNVSFTGNSSAG
+317 SLEGDVNFTGNSRAG
-332 LTFDQSQMKGDVLI
+332 LTFDQSQMKGNVLI

-360 SSLTGNVDVAGGS
+360 SILD
-373 HVDLNFD
+373 
-380 QSQLAGDVRVAGNS
+380 
-394 TTQMALN
+394 
-401 NSTFLGNL
+401 
-409 NISDGSTGHL
+409 
-419 NFDRGSLAGT
+419 
-429 VLVDGSTATL
+429 
-439 TMGSGSVL
+439 
-447 EGNVNIAGNSI
+447 
-458 AELAFDQSRMTGD
+458 
-471 VIATGGSTTNLYV
+471 
-484 SADSLLTG
+484 
-492 AVDIADGSTGN
+492 
-503 LKFNQGH
+503 
-510 MAGDVRVNDSTAT
+510 
-523 VAFANGSSL
+523 
-532 EGNVNF
+532 
-538 TGDSVAEL
+538 
-546 TFDQSQMKGDVLID
+546 
-560 GLPDTTAV
+560 
-568 NFANNSVLTGNVNIA
+568 GNVNIA

-589 LRFDQS
+589 LNFDQS
-595 QLTGDVRV
+595 QLTGNVRV
-603 AGNSTTQM
+603 AGQSTAEM

-622 NISDGSTGHLN
+622 TISES
-633 FDRGSLAGNVLVDG
+633 
-647 STATL
+647 
-652 TMGSGSVLEG
+652 
-662 NVNIAGNSIAELAF
+662 
-676 DQSRM
+676 
-681 TGDVIATGGSTTNL
+681 
-695 YVSTDSLLT
+695 
-704 GAVDIAEGSTG
+704 
-715 NLKFNQGHMV
+715 
-725 GDVRVNDST
+725 
-734 ATVAF
+734 
-739 ANGSSLEGNVNFTGN
+739 
-754 SRAELTFDQS
+754 
-764 QMKGDVLIDSLPDTT
+764 
-779 AVNFANNSVL
+779 
-789 TGNVNIAGG
+789 
-798 SNVDLRF
+798 
-805 DQSQLAGDVRV
+805 
-816 AGNSTT
+816 
-822 QMALNNST
+822 
-830 FLGNLNI
+830 
-837 SDDSTANLTLNQSQM
+837 STANLTLNQSRM
-852 TGDVRVDGLNTTES
+852 TGDVLVDESNTNES

-889 ESNWTLT
+889 QSNWTLT

-943 VSGDSDK
+943 VSGESDK
-950 LIVAGQSTGTY
+950 LIVAGQSTGNY

-969 RDAVAPEQVVL
+969 LDAVAPEQVVL

-1032 ARSILALFNTPVT
+1032 AQSILALFNTPVT
-1045 SWYGEQWSLRT
+1045 SWYGEQSSLRT

-1099 ADARVGDSQWLVGVL
+1099 VDARVGDSQWLVGVL

-1165 KVNLSDATRAK
+1165 KVNLSDDTRAK

-1320 GATLGFRFYW
+1320 GATLGVRWFW

>member
-1 MFAATFIEAGETL
+1 MGVCTPQFSLGLISKNFIWLTLVPIFSSSPLVCAATFIEAGETL

-142 SFGGEVHAKGGSITG
+142 SFGGEVHAKGGSIMG

-308 ATVVFTNGS
+308 ATVVFANGS

-332 LTFDQSQMKGDVLI
+332 
-346 DSLPDTTTLNFANN
+346 
-360 SSLTGNVDVAGGS
+360 
-373 HVDLNFD
+373 
-380 QSQLAGDVRVAGNS
+380 
-394 TTQMALN
+394 
-401 NSTFLGNL
+401 
-409 NISDGSTGHL
+409 
-419 NFDRGSLAGT
+419 
-429 VLVDGSTATL
+429 
-439 TMGSGSVL
+439 
-447 EGNVNIAGNSI
+447 
-458 AELAFDQSRMTGD
+458 
-471 VIATGGSTTNLYV
+471 
-484 SADSLLTG
+484 
-492 AVDIADGSTGN
+492 
-503 LKFNQGH
+503 
-510 MAGDVRVNDSTAT
+510 
-523 VAFANGSSL
+523 
-532 EGNVNF
+532 
-538 TGDSVAEL
+538 
-546 TFDQSQMKGDVLID
+546 
-560 GLPDTTAV
+560 
-568 NFANNSVLTGNVNIA
+568 
-583 GGSNVD
+583 
-589 LRFDQS
+589 
-595 QLTGDVRV
+595 
-603 AGNSTTQM
+603 
-611 ALNNSTFLGNL
+611 
-622 NISDGSTGHLN
+622 
-633 FDRGSLAGNVLVDG
+633 
-647 STATL
+647 
-652 TMGSGSVLEG
+652 
-662 NVNIAGNSIAELAF
+662 
-676 DQSRM
+676 
-681 TGDVIATGGSTTNL
+681 
-695 YVSTDSLLT
+695 
-704 GAVDIAEGSTG
+704 
-715 NLKFNQGHMV
+715 
-725 GDVRVNDST
+725 
-734 ATVAF
+734 
-739 ANGSSLEGNVNFTGN
+739 
-754 SRAELTFDQS
+754 LTFDQS

-798 SNVDLRF
+798 SHVDLNF
-805 DQSQLAGDVRV
+805 DQSQLTGDVRV
-816 AGNSTT
+816 VGNSTT
-822 QMALNNST
+822 QLALNNST
-830 FLGNLNI
+830 FLGNL
-837 SDDSTANLTLNQSQM
+837 SVSEDSTANLTLNRSQM
-852 TGDVRVDGLNTTES
+852 TGDVLVDGSNTIES

-879 DKVNSVNIKS
+879 DKVNSVNIQS
-889 ESNWTLT
+889 QSNWTLT

-943 VSGDSDK
+943 VSGESDK
-950 LIVAGQSTGTY
+950 LIVAGQSTGNY

-969 RDAVAPEQVVL
+969 LDAVAPEQVVL

-1032 ARSILALFNTPVT
+1032 AQSILALFNTPVT
-1045 SWYGEQWSLRT
+1045 SWYGEQSSLRT

-1320 GATLGFRFYW
+1320 GATLGVRWFW

>member
-1 MFAATFIEAGETL
+1 MDVCTRQFSLRLISKSFVWLTFVPLFSSSPLVFASTFIEAGETL
-14 NIDQTTAQDNY
+14 DIDQNTMRDSY

-38 NTFEVL
+38 DSFEVL

-57 YAGRS
+57 FAGRS

-74 SLTDAIVTGD
+74 SLTDAVVTGD
-84 RMGMSVNRVAGSPTG
+84 RMGMAVNRLTGNPTG
-99 SSAVISGSQI
+99 SSVVISGSQI

-115 LETSGGSTTVMT
+115 LEASGGSTTVMT

-142 SFGGEVHAKGGSITG
+142 SFGGEVHAKGGTITG

-163 LRPDTQGIGNGANVI
+163 LRPDSQGVGNGANVI
-178 LDNVQVQGQTGAAIL
+178 LDNVQVQGLTGAAIL
-193 ATSGVTSH
+193 ATSGVTTH

-210 LSGNGI
+210 LSGTGL
-216 LLDVQE
+216 LLDVQQ
-222 ASNVTMEVVGSTLEG
+222 ASNATMEVVGSTLEG

-250 FQHGLMAGDVLVGE
+250 FQHGLMAGDVLVSG
-264 ASTTALHLDRS
+264 ASTTALQLDRS
-275 ELRGNIDIADNSK
+275 ELRGNIVIADNSK
-288 GDLIFDQS
+288 GNLIFDQS
-296 QMTGDVLVNDST
+296 QMTGDVIAKGASTADLNVIGNSLLTGTVNFAEGSTGNLNFNQGHMVGNVLVNDSI
-308 ATVVFTNGS
+308 ATVAFANGS
-317 NLEGNVSFTGNSSAG
+317 SLEGDVNFTGNSRAG
-332 LTFDQSQMKGDVLI
+332 LTFDQSQMKGNVLI
-346 DSLPDTTTLNFANN
+346 DSLPDTTTLKFANN
-360 SSLTGNVDVAGGS
+360 SILD
-373 HVDLNFD
+373 
-380 QSQLAGDVRVAGNS
+380 
-394 TTQMALN
+394 
-401 NSTFLGNL
+401 
-409 NISDGSTGHL
+409 
-419 NFDRGSLAGT
+419 
-429 VLVDGSTATL
+429 
-439 TMGSGSVL
+439 
-447 EGNVNIAGNSI
+447 GNVNIAGGSKVD
-458 AELAFDQSRMTGD
+458 LGVDQSRMTGD
-471 VIATGGSTTNLYV
+471 VIAKGASTTNLNV
-484 SADSLLTG
+484 IANSLLTG
-492 AVDIADGSTGN
+492 AVDIAEGSTGN
-503 LKFNQGH
+503 LDFNQGH

-532 EGNVNF
+532 EG
-538 TGDSVAEL
+538 D
-546 TFDQSQMKGDVLID
+546 
-560 GLPDTTAV
+560 
-568 NFANNSVLTGNVNIA
+568 
-583 GGSNVD
+583 
-589 LRFDQS
+589 
-595 QLTGDVRV
+595 
-603 AGNSTTQM
+603 
-611 ALNNSTFLGNL
+611 
-622 NISDGSTGHLN
+622 
-633 FDRGSLAGNVLVDG
+633 
-647 STATL
+647 
-652 TMGSGSVLEG
+652 
-662 NVNIAGNSIAELAF
+662 
-676 DQSRM
+676 
-681 TGDVIATGGSTTNL
+681 
-695 YVSTDSLLT
+695 
-704 GAVDIAEGSTG
+704 
-715 NLKFNQGHMV
+715 
-725 GDVRVNDST
+725 
-734 ATVAF
+734 
-739 ANGSSLEGNVNFTGN
+739 VNFTGN
-754 SRAELTFDQS
+754 SVAKLAFDQS
-764 QMKGDVLIDSLPDTT
+764 QMKGDVLIDSLPGAT
-779 AVNFANNSVL
+779 AVSFTDNSVL
-789 TGNVNIAGG
+789 TGNVNIGGG
-798 SNVDLRF
+798 SHVDLKF

-830 FLGNLNI
+830 YLGNLNI

-852 TGDVRVDGLNTTES
+852 TGDVLVDGLNTTES

-889 ESNWTLT
+889 QSNWTLT

-910 VTFGAAE
+910 VTFGATE

-943 VSGDSDK
+943 VSGESDK
-950 LIVAGQSTGTY
+950 LIVAGQSTGNY

-969 RDAVAPEQVVL
+969 LDAIAPEQVVL

-1032 ARSILALFNTPVT
+1032 AQSILALFNTPVT
-1045 SWYGEQWSLRT
+1045 SWYGEQSSLRT

-1136 VGPYATWLDADTGY
+1136 VGPYLTWMSDKGY

-1165 KVNLSDATRAK
+1165 KVNLSDDTRAK

-1195 LADGYFIEPFTQWS
+1195 LADGYFVEPFTQWS

-1320 GATLGFRFYW
+1320 GATLGVRWFW

>member
-1 MFAATFIEAGETL
+1 MCCLQALMLPGDYAQAATIVDNATL
-14 NIDQTTAQDNY
+14 DINSSVPATDY
-25 LARNGG
+25 LVRNNG
-31 VLNANGA
+31 VLNASGA
-38 NTFEVL
+38 NTRSITAQTGSTL
-44 INSGSVLNAVGGT
+44 NISGTTVV
-57 YAGRS
+57 
-62 GNAGVSVTNASA
+62 GNAGNEGVVVTSSKGSIDQTSITSDDIGLAVNRSSVAAGGSSVTVSNSRITGDVAGAQVTGLSTLSLINTQVTGAGANGIGVNILGGEVNASA
-74 SLTDAIVTGD
+74 GTHITGQSTGVRIVNDSANVGARTLSLDNATVQGVDGSAILVERGTQAIIHILNGSTLLAGNNILLD
-84 RMGMSVNRVAGSPTG
+84 IQGASAATVAVAGSSLTGNINVAGG
-99 SSAVISGSQI
+99 SSGDISF
-109 TGRTAG
+109 
-115 LETSGGSTTVMT
+115 E
-127 DTHLTATAAT
+127 
-137 GVGLN
+137 
-142 SFGGEVHAKGGSITG
+142 
-157 GLHGIR
+157 
-163 LRPDTQGIGNGANVI
+163 
-178 LDNVQVQGQTGAAIL
+178 
-193 ATSGVTSH
+193 
-201 IQVLNYTRL
+201 
-210 LSGNGI
+210 
-216 LLDVQE
+216 
-222 ASNVTMEVVGSTLEG
+222 
-237 KLNVADNS
+237 
-245 TANLA
+245 
-250 FQHGLMAGDVLVGE
+250 
-264 ASTTALHLDRS
+264 
-275 ELRGNIDIADNSK
+275 
-288 GDLIFDQS
+288 QS
-296 QMTGDVLVNDST
+296 QMTGDVLVNGTLTTTLNLAGNSNLSGNVRITDGSTGQLNFEQSTMTGDVLVDASTATVNLGYGSALEGNVNVTGNSLADLALDQSQMKGDVIVNGASSANLSVAANSALTGKIDITGGSTGHLNFNQGHMAGDVRVNDST
-308 ATVVFTNGS
+308 ATVAFANGS
-317 NLEGNVSFTGNSSAG
+317 SLEGDVNFTGNSVAELS
-332 LTFDQSQMKGDVLI
+332 FDQSQMKGDVLI
-346 DSLPDTTTLNFANN
+346 DGVASTPLKFTNQSALN
-360 SSLTGNVDVAGGS
+360 GNVDIANGS
-373 HVDLNFD
+373 RVDLGFD
-380 QSQLAGDVRVAGNS
+380 QSQ
-394 TTQMALN
+394 
-401 NSTFLGNL
+401 
-409 NISDGSTGHL
+409 
-419 NFDRGSLAGT
+419 
-429 VLVDGSTATL
+429 
-439 TMGSGSVL
+439 
-447 EGNVNIAGNSI
+447 
-458 AELAFDQSRMTGD
+458 MTGD
-471 VIATGGSTTNLYV
+471 TLVKGASTANLNV
-484 SADSLLTG
+484 TANSLLTG
-492 AVDIADGSTGN
+492 AVDIAEGSTGN
-503 LKFNQGH
+503 LNFNQGH

-538 TGDSVAEL
+538 TGNSVAEL
-546 TFDQSQMKGDVLID
+546 SFDQSQMKGDVLID

-622 NISDGSTGHLN
+622 
-633 FDRGSLAGNVLVDG
+633 
-647 STATL
+647 
-652 TMGSGSVLEG
+652 SV
-662 NVNIAGNSIAELAF
+662 
-676 DQSRM
+676 
-681 TGDVIATGGSTTNL
+681 
-695 YVSTDSLLT
+695 
-704 GAVDIAEGSTG
+704 
-715 NLKFNQGHMV
+715 
-725 GDVRVNDST
+725 
-734 ATVAF
+734 
-739 ANGSSLEGNVNFTGN
+739 
-754 SRAELTFDQS
+754 
-764 QMKGDVLIDSLPDTT
+764 
-779 AVNFANNSVL
+779 
-789 TGNVNIAGG
+789 
-798 SNVDLRF
+798 
-805 DQSQLAGDVRV
+805 
-816 AGNSTT
+816 
-822 QMALNNST
+822 
-830 FLGNLNI
+830 

-852 TGDVRVDGLNTTES
+852 TGDVLVDGLNTTES

-889 ESNWTLT
+889 QSNWTLT
-896 GNDNIGTLAMNGGS
+896 GNDNIGTLGMNGGS

-943 VSGDSDK
+943 VSGESDK
-950 LIVAGQSTGTY
+950 LIVAGQSTGNY

-969 RDAVAPEQVVL
+969 LDAIAPEQVVL

-1032 ARSILALFNTPVT
+1032 AQSILALFNTPVT
-1045 SWYGEQWSLRT
+1045 SWYGEQSSLRT

-1136 VGPYATWLDADTGY
+1136 VGPYLTWMSDKGY

-1165 KVNLSDATRAK
+1165 KVNLSDDTRAK

-1195 LADGYFIEPFTQWS
+1195 LADGYFVEPFTQWS

-1320 GATLGFRFYW
+1320 GATVGLRYFWQ

>member
-1 MFAATFIEAGETL
+1 MGVCTPQFSLGLISKNFIWLTLVPIFSSSPLVSAATFIEAGETL

-142 SFGGEVHAKGGSITG
+142 SFGGEVHAKGGSIMG

-308 ATVVFTNGS
+308 ATVVFANGS

-332 LTFDQSQMKGDVLI
+332 
-346 DSLPDTTTLNFANN
+346 
-360 SSLTGNVDVAGGS
+360 
-373 HVDLNFD
+373 
-380 QSQLAGDVRVAGNS
+380 
-394 TTQMALN
+394 
-401 NSTFLGNL
+401 
-409 NISDGSTGHL
+409 
-419 NFDRGSLAGT
+419 
-429 VLVDGSTATL
+429 
-439 TMGSGSVL
+439 
-447 EGNVNIAGNSI
+447 
-458 AELAFDQSRMTGD
+458 
-471 VIATGGSTTNLYV
+471 
-484 SADSLLTG
+484 
-492 AVDIADGSTGN
+492 
-503 LKFNQGH
+503 
-510 MAGDVRVNDSTAT
+510 
-523 VAFANGSSL
+523 
-532 EGNVNF
+532 
-538 TGDSVAEL
+538 
-546 TFDQSQMKGDVLID
+546 
-560 GLPDTTAV
+560 
-568 NFANNSVLTGNVNIA
+568 
-583 GGSNVD
+583 
-589 LRFDQS
+589 
-595 QLTGDVRV
+595 
-603 AGNSTTQM
+603 
-611 ALNNSTFLGNL
+611 
-622 NISDGSTGHLN
+622 
-633 FDRGSLAGNVLVDG
+633 
-647 STATL
+647 
-652 TMGSGSVLEG
+652 
-662 NVNIAGNSIAELAF
+662 
-676 DQSRM
+676 
-681 TGDVIATGGSTTNL
+681 
-695 YVSTDSLLT
+695 
-704 GAVDIAEGSTG
+704 
-715 NLKFNQGHMV
+715 
-725 GDVRVNDST
+725 
-734 ATVAF
+734 
-739 ANGSSLEGNVNFTGN
+739 
-754 SRAELTFDQS
+754 LTFDQS

-798 SNVDLRF
+798 SHVDLRF
-805 DQSQLAGDVRV
+805 DQSQLTGDVRV

-852 TGDVRVDGLNTTES
+852 TGDVLVNGLNTTES

-889 ESNWTLT
+889 QSNWTLT

-910 VTFGAAE
+910 ITFGAAE

-931 GTTGTFVMKGDF
+931 GTTGTFSMKGDF
-943 VSGDSDK
+943 VSGESDK
-950 LIVAGQSTGTY
+950 LIVAGQSTGNY

-969 RDAVAPEQVVL
+969 LDAVAPEQVVL

-1032 ARSILALFNTPVT
+1032 AQSILALFNTPVT
-1045 SWYGEQWSLRT
+1045 SWYGEQSSLRT

-1066 QSGGWMRTYGSQYN
+1066 QSGGWMRTYGGQYN

-1099 ADARVGDSQWLVGVL
+1099 ADARVGESQWLVGVL
-1114 AGTSKSDLNLDHGT
+1114 AGTSRSDLNLDHGT

-1165 KVNLSDATRAK
+1165 KVNLSDDTRAK

-1320 GATLGFRFYW
+1320 GATVGLRYFW